1 MEQKKSSIGKVSL
14 SYGLIVGVLL
24 ILWSLLMHIFDID
37 RESYISF
44 ISYLILL
51 GGIIWGSKIYRD
63 NYSGGF
69 ITYGKSFSVGFLVGL
84 FGSILVSIFF
94 YIFLIYIDPATFA
107 EILENALNNAEL
119 NILESNP
126 DISDQDLEQ
135 ILSMTEKFTTQF
147 TITIGVFIMYVIS
160 SVIFSLIASIF
171 IKKEEKLV

>member
-1 MEQKKSSIGKVSL
+1 
-14 SYGLIVGVLL
+14 
-24 ILWSLLMHIFDID
+24 MHIFDID
-37 RESYISF
+37 RESYLSF

-94 YIFLIYIDPATFA
+94 FIFLKYIDPATFA
-107 EILENALNNAEL
+107 EILENTLNKTEL

-135 ILSMTEKFTTQF
+135 VLSMTEKFTTQF
-147 TITIGVFIMYVIS
+147 TVTAGVFIMYVIS
-160 SVIFSLIASIF
+160 SVIFSLVASIF
-171 IKKEEKLV
+171 IKKEQK

>member
-14 SYGLIVGVLL
+14 NYGLIVGVLL
-24 ILWSLLMHIFDID
+24 ILWSLIMHIFDIN

-63 NYSGGF
+63 HYSGGF

-84 FGSILVSIFF
+84 FGSILASIFLF
-94 YIFLIYIDPATFA
+94 IFLKYIDPATFA
-107 EILENALNNAEL
+107 EILENTLNKSEL

-126 DISDQDLEQ
+126 DISDQGLEQ
-135 ILSMTEKFTTQF
+135 ALSMVEKFTTQF
-147 TITIGVFIMYVIS
+147 TIAAGVFIMNVIV
-160 SVIFSLIASIF
+160 SVVFSLITSIF
-171 IKKEEKLV
+171 IKKEEKLN

>member
-1 MEQKKSSIGKVSL
+1 MEQKKSSIGKFSL

-24 ILWSLLMHIFDID
+24 ILWSLIMHIFDID

-84 FGSILVSIFF
+84 FGSILASIFF
-94 YIFLIYIDPATFA
+94 FIFLKYIDPSAIA
-107 EILENALNNAEL
+107 AILEKAEEEILK
-119 NILESNP
+119 SNP
-126 DISDQDLEQ
+126 DISDEQLEK
-135 ILSMTEKFTTQF
+135 IYP
-147 TITIGVFIMYVIS
+147 FIIALTHFIYFIS
-160 SVIFSLIASIF
+160 NVGAAAIISLIASIF
-171 IKKEEKLV
+171 IKKEQKLV